1 MPASQQFVNRPAQE
15 LPGTAREAAESQVVG
30 EYMTLRRMVGWI
42 GTLLPATLIAGNT
55 IFTRTL
61 PDSVSDYYY
70 TPMRNVLVAALC
82 ALGIFLICYA
92 GYDAW
97 DRWLTNVS
105 GFGLIGVALCVPSP
119 PTPTRMSTVQQV
131 VADLHF
137 ACASVALVA
146 LAFMALR
153 FTRTSSTPDSPGP
166 GVMNWVRAAFG
177 FAPDGSG
184 EPRTPAKK
192 RRDRVYR
199 VCGFAMFAT
208 MALAG
213 LANIVPASAQDGI
226 PFLFIFEALT
236 VIAFGVSWLVKG
248 QAMVVPAALKDQPS
262 ATGAVTASAVSPG

>member
-1 MPASQQFVNRPAQE
+1 MPAPQQFITRPAQE
-15 LPGTAREAAESQVVG
+15 LPGTECEAAESQLLRDF
-30 EYMTLRRMVGWI
+30 MSLRRMVGWI

-61 PDSVSDYYY
+61 PDSMSDYYY
-70 TPMRNVLVAALC
+70 THMRNILIAGLS

-97 DRWLTNVS
+97 DRWLTNLS
-105 GFGLIGVALCVPSP
+105 GFGLIGVAFCVPSP
-119 PTPTRMSTVQQV
+119 PTPVRLSTVPQV

-137 ACASVALVA
+137 GCASVALVA

-153 FTRTSSTPDSPGP
+153 FTRTYSTPDSPGP
-166 GVMNWVRAAFG
+166 GVMNWVRDAFG
-177 FAPDGSG
+177 FAPDGPG
-184 EPRTPAKK
+184 EPRAPAKQ
-192 RRDRVYR
+192 RRDLVYR
-199 VCGFAMFAT
+199 VCGFAMFGT

-248 QAMVVPAALKDQPS
+248 QAMVVPATLKDRQPGS
-262 ATGAVTASAVSPG
+262 GAVTVSAVSPG

>member
-1 MPASQQFVNRPAQE
+1 MPVSQQFITRPAQE
-15 LPGTAREAAESQVVG
+15 LPGTEREAAESPLLKD
-30 EYMTLRRMVGWI
+30 YMSLRRMVGWI

-61 PDSVSDYYY
+61 PDSMSDYYY
-70 TPMRNVLVAALC
+70 TPMRNILIAALS
-82 ALGIFLICYA
+82 ALGIFLICYT

-97 DRWLTNVS
+97 DRWLTNLS
-105 GFGLIGVALCVPSP
+105 GFGLIGVAFCVPSP
-119 PTPTRMSTVQQV
+119 DTPVRLSAAQRV

-137 ACASVALVA
+137 VCAAIALVA

-153 FTRTSSTPDSPGP
+153 FTRTYSTPDSAGP

-177 FAPDGSG
+177 FAPDGPG
-184 EPRTPAKK
+184 EPRTPAKQ

-199 VCGFAMFAT
+199 VCGFAMFGT

-213 LANIVPASAQDGI
+213 LANIVPARAQDGI

-236 VIAFGVSWLVKG
+236 VIAFGVAWLVKG
-248 QAMVVPAALKDQPS
+248 QAMVVPAALKDQQPGG
-262 ATGAVTASAVSPG
+262 GAVTVSAVSPG

>member
-1 MPASQQFVNRPAQE
+1 MPASQQFITRPAQE
-15 LPGTAREAAESQVVG
+15 LAGTECEAAESQVLRD
-30 EYMTLRRMVGWI
+30 YMSLRRMVGWI
-42 GTLLPATLIAGNT
+42 GTLLPATLIAGNA

-97 DRWLTNVS
+97 DRWLTNLS

-119 PTPTRMSTVQQV
+119 PLPTRMSTVQQV

-153 FTRTSSTPDSPGP
+153 FTRTYSTPDSPRP
-166 GVMNWVRAAFG
+166 GVLNWVRAAFG

-199 VCGFAMFAT
+199 VCGFAMFGT

-213 LANIVPASAQDGI
+213 LANIVPASAQDGV

-248 QAMVVPAALKDQPS
+248 QAMVLPAALKDEQAGS
-262 ATGAVTASAVSPG
+262 APRP